1 MPTQLTAL
9 TEPFPTCPPIG
20 VPPVWACS
28 VQMARWADGS
38 PLVDLDD
45 AVIRDRLAPNLLAA
59 LGFTDDR
66 ASAPETAS

>member
-1 MPTQLTAL
+1 MSTPQLADAVTCTAEQVTGAL
-9 TEPFPTCPPIG
+9 LEVAQITC
-20 VPPVWACS
+20 
-28 VQMARWADGS
+28 WADGS

-66 ASAPETAS
+66 ASAPETAL

>member
-1 MPTQLTAL
+1 MSTPQLADAVTCTAEQVTGAL
-9 TEPFPTCPPIG
+9 LEVAQITC
-20 VPPVWACS
+20 
-28 VQMARWADGS
+28 WADGS

-66 ASAPETAS
+66 ASAPAAAS

>member
-1 MPTQLTAL
+1 MSTSQLADAVTCTAEQVTGAL
-9 TEPFPTCPPIG
+9 LEVAQITC
-20 VPPVWACS
+20 
-28 VQMARWADGS
+28 WADGS

-66 ASAPETAS
+66 ASAPETAL